1 VSLLWIRKG
10 ERRDTWAAFSTLFV
24 LIASHS
30 LLETAR
36 DALFLGRVPATRL
49 PWMFL
54 AIAFLSL
61 LLVKLQ
67 TRVRQ
72 RLNPRQAL
80 SALTLL
86 AGLGTLG
93 FFGLYRQPGALYVYV
108 LYCWSGLIAST
119 LLTHF
124 WALISGAFTITQA
137 KRLYGVIGAGSVLGA
152 IAGSGL
158 ASWLSRTLPPERLLC
173 VSAVG
178 FLLAAGAPWL
188 FQGESLPNEA
198 EGASAPLKATLAHL
212 LQEPYGSRIVVSLFL
227 ASACLTVADF
237 VFKSS
242 VATLVP
248 KAELASF
255 LGAVYF
261 TVNLLSLVCQLAL
274 VAWLLRRISLGAA
287 LSILPLLLAGT
298 GLGVVVFGGLAS
310 VLAVKAA
317 DGALRYSLYRTSAEL
332 LFLPL
337 ADHARRR
344 VRAFVD
350 IVGQRG
356 GQVLGSLALL
366 ALTAAAAS
374 PRLVALALVALA
386 GAWAASAVALRQPYI
401 ELFRTRLQSGRL
413 AHLDELPELDLPS
426 LERLSAAL
434 ESDNDMEVIAALKLL
449 EREDKTAFI
458 PALILHHPSEQVV
471 VRALAILTHSGRRN
485 LDRVLARVVDH
496 PSPLVRA
503 ASIAAQ
509 SVLAPDAAKLRQRL
523 EHESSPQVRATIVV
537 NLIAAG
543 EFSEAERRERLA
555 ALLQHGSPAT
565 RIALAEAIGFRRA
578 PGFLPALLE
587 LSRAKELEVR
597 GAALTALTRV
607 FDVSDVASDPG
618 NLVLT
623 TLIHAL
629 VDEPVRPLAERL
641 LAVRG
646 QAAFSELQAR
656 FEDPASDARLRW
668 RLPRAMSECDAERA
682 AQALVGWLPRETD
695 GGVCYQIIREL
706 ERLSRRN
713 PRLLREPSAVEQ
725 ALEETVSRA
734 FRYLDRRLALSVGAS
749 ADVRRKTAGH
759 ELLVALLRDK
769 EANARGRLFRLLGVL
784 YPREDFAQIYRGL
797 GATRELRAT
806 SLELVESIVREPLR
820 SAVLALVDDGA
831 DELRL
836 ARAGRYRRPLRS
848 EYEALLADL
857 TRSRSEAVR
866 EVARFHVSE
875 LGLREPV
882 TGDGEA
888 A

>member
-54 AIAFLSL
+54 AIAFSSL
-61 LLVKLQ
+61 AVVRLQ
-67 TRVRQ
+67 LRVRQ

-86 AGLGTLG
+86 AGLVTLG
-93 FFGLYRQPGALYVYV
+93 FFGLYRQLGALYVYV

-124 WALISGAFTITQA
+124 WALLSGVFTITQA

-152 IAGSGL
+152 IAGSAL
-158 ASWLSRTLPPERLLC
+158 ASVLSRTLPPERLLC

-188 FQGESLPNEA
+188 FKGESLPNEA
-198 EGASAPLKATLAHL
+198 ESAAPRLRDALTYL
-212 LQEPYGSRIVVSLFL
+212 LQEPYGFRIVVSLFL

-248 KAELASF
+248 KAELAAF

-261 TVNLLSLVCQLAL
+261 SVNVLSLVCQLAL
-274 VAWLLRRISLGAA
+274 VAWLLRRTSLGAA

-298 GLGVVVFGGLAS
+298 GLGVVVFGGLAA

-317 DGALRYSLYRTSAEL
+317 DGALRYSLYRTASEL

-356 GQVLGSLALL
+356 GQVLGSLAIL
-366 ALTAAAAS
+366 AFTAASAS
-374 PRLVALALVALA
+374 PRLVALVLVALA

-401 ELFRTRLQSGRL
+401 ELFRTRLKSGRL
-413 AHLDELPELDLPS
+413 AQLDEFPELDLAS

-434 ESDNDMEVIAALKLL
+434 ESDNDLEVIAALKLL
-449 EREDKTAFI
+449 EREDKSGFI

-471 VRALAILTHSGRRN
+471 VRALAILTRSGRPN
-485 LDRVLARVVDH
+485 LDKVLARVVDH

-523 EHESSPQVRATIVV
+523 EHESSLEVRDTIVV

-543 EFSEAERRERLA
+543 EFSAGERRERLA

-565 RIALAEAIGFRRA
+565 RIALAEAIELRRA
-578 PGFLPALLE
+578 SGFLPALLE
-587 LSRAKELEVR
+587 LSRAKEFEVR
-597 GAALTALTRV
+597 RAALTAMTRV
-607 FDVSDVASDPG
+607 WEVNDGASDPG
-618 NLVLT
+618 NVVLT
-623 TLIHAL
+623 ALVQAL
-629 VDEPVRPLAERL
+629 VDEPVRPLAVRL
-641 LAVRG
+641 LAVHGER
-646 QAAFSELQAR
+646 AFSELQAR

-668 RLPRAMSECDAERA
+668 RVPRAMSECDAERA
-682 AQALVGWLPRETD
+682 AKALLCWLPRETD
-695 GGVCYQIIREL
+695 GRVRHQVIREL
-706 ERLSRRN
+706 ERLVRRN
-713 PRLLREPSAVEQ
+713 PKLLRERSAVEQ
-725 ALEETVSRA
+725 ALEQTVSRA
-734 FRYLDRRLALSVGAS
+734 FRYLDRRLSLVVGAS
-749 ADVRRKTAGH
+749 ADARRKTAGH
-759 ELLVALLRDK
+759 ELLAALLRDK
-769 EANARGRLFRLLGVL
+769 EASARGRLFRLLGVL
-784 YPREDFAQIYRGL
+784 YPSEDFAQIYRGL
-797 GATRELRAT
+797 GATREQRAT
-806 SLELVESIVREPLR
+806 SLELVESIVQEPLR

-836 ARAGRYRRPLRS
+836 ARAGRYHRPLRS
-848 EYEALLADL
+848 EYETLLADL

-866 EVARFHVSE
+866 QVARFHVSE
-875 LGLREPV
+875 LGLREPA
-882 TGDGEA
+882 TSDGEA